1 MITCLL
7 GTFTGS
13 DAANIMAVVD
23 DSYLLMLLDNLL
35 DTAPEVICT
44 VVNHMLATVSHK
56 LAAASH
62 MLAVITVVA
71 VVALS

>member
-13 DAANIMAVVD
+13 DAANIMAVVG
-23 DSYLLMLLDNLL
+23 DSYLLMLLDILL
-35 DTAPEVICT
+35 DTALELICT
-44 VVNHMLATVSHK
+44 VVNHMPATVIHI

-62 MLAVITVVA
+62 RLAIVV
-71 VVALS
+71 VTGVALS

>member
-1 MITCLL
+1 MFTCLL

-13 DAANIMAVVD
+13 DAANIMAEVG

-35 DTAPEVICT
+35 DTALELICT
-44 VVNHMLATVSHK
+44 VVNHMLATVSHI

-62 MLAVITVVA
+62 TLAIVIVVA
-71 VVALS
+71 EVALS

>member
-13 DAANIMAVVD
+13 DAANIMAVVG

-35 DTAPEVICT
+35 DTALEVVCI
-44 VVNHMLATVSHK
+44 VVNHMLATVSHI

-62 MLAVITVVA
+62 RLAIVV
-71 VVALS
+71 VTGVALS

>member
-13 DAANIMAVVD
+13 DAANVMAVVG

-35 DTAPEVICT
+35 DIALEVICT
-44 VVNHMLATVSHK
+44 VVNHMLATVSHILDAANHI
-56 LAAASH
+56 LAI
-62 MLAVITVVA
+62 VIVVA
-71 VVALS
+71 GVALS

>member
-13 DAANIMAVVD
+13 DAANIMAEVG

-35 DTAPEVICT
+35 DTDLEVICT
-44 VVNHMLATVSHK
+44 VVNHMLATVSHI

-62 MLAVITVVA
+62 MLAIVIVVTG
-71 VVALS
+71 VALS

>member
-35 DTAPEVICT
+35 DTALEVICT
-44 VVNHMLATVSHK
+44 VITHMLATVSHI

-62 MLAVITVVA
+62 MLAIVIAVA
-71 VVALS
+71 KVALS

>member
-23 DSYLLMLLDNLL
+23 GSYLLMLLDILL
-35 DTAPEVICT
+35 DTALELVCT
-44 VVNHMLATVSHK
+44 VVNYMLVTVSHI

-62 MLAVITVVA
+62 TLAIVIVV
-71 VVALS
+71 VEVALS